1 MNLSA
6 IKTALAQ
13 VVADD
18 DSDLVQRCARLLRL
32 STLFFDRYGDGPV
45 SLLRAPARINL
56 LGEHIDYV
64 YYLPTASLTFGSRER
79 DALMLYRNSGDPQV
93 RGASTCAS
101 YEPSSFP
108 VLAGQVPTF
117 GQNVT
122 GEWLEFLSQRGTP
135 TPHWQN
141 YVRGAV
147 TFAHGKFGEQIKA
160 GFDFVLDSN
169 IPAGGGASSSSA
181 LVVLGGAAIREVN
194 DVSFTLGELAGDSAM
209 AEWYIGTRGGSMDH
223 TTICLAQ
230 RASAVLI
237 NYANGQTR
245 RVSLPAEPFEWI
257 T

>member
-1 MNLSA
+1 MNLSDA
-6 IKTALAQ
+6 KTALAQ
-13 VVADD
+13 IAADGG
-18 DSDLVQRCARLLRL
+18 DLKQRHARLLRL
-32 STLFFDRYGDGPV
+32 CVLFLERYGDGPV

-181 LVVLGGAAIREVN
+181 LVVLAGAAIREVN
-194 DVSFTLGELAGDSAM
+194 EISFSPKELADDSAL

-223 TTICLAQ
+223 ITICLAQ
-230 RASAVLI
+230 AAHAVLI
-237 NYANGQTR
+237 DYSQHKTR
-245 RVSLPAEPFEWI
+245 HVSLPDDPF
-257 T
+257 